1 MAPHRTQRGPRPG
14 SIARVPGID
23 YDCLDALLGYALRRA
38 QVAAF
43 DDFYRATAGQGI
55 TPPRFTALVILGANP
70 GVSQTTLGQVLGIAR
85 SGAMLVTD
93 WLEGRGLAERR
104 VRPND
109 GRAWGLHLT
118 RRGETLLGAL
128 KRKVRAQDGR
138 RAARLSATERRMLFR
153 LLDRLAEP
161 DAAEPRKARGARG

>member
-1 MAPHRTQRGPRPG
+1 MSPTRTQRGPRPG

-23 YDCLDALLGYALRRA
+23 YDCLESLLGYALRRA

-43 DDFYRATAGQGI
+43 DDFYRATAGYGI

-70 GVSQTTLGQVLGIAR
+70 GLSQTALGRVLGIAR
-85 SGAMLVTD
+85 SGAMLITD

-104 VRPND
+104 ARPND

-118 RRGETLLGAL
+118 RRGEALLGEL

-138 RAARLSATERRMLFR
+138 RAARLAAAERRLLLR

-161 DAAEPRKARGARG
+161 DAPRARGASR